1 MGMKKSMLVQHIA
14 HKTGLPKSEVE
25 IIINTMLETITESLK
40 AREAVSFIGFGS
52 FVPVKKN
59 SREIY
64 IPGTTK
70 KIRVEEK
77 YGVRFKPSKKLKSI
91 LENETQE

>member
-1 MGMKKSMLVQHIA
+1 MKKSMLVAEIA
-14 HKTGLPKSEVE
+14 EKTGLPKGEVE
-25 IIINTMLETITESLK
+25 VIINSMLDSITDALK

-59 SREIY
+59 AREIY
-64 IPGTTK
+64 IPGTTNK
-70 KIRVEEK
+70 VKVEEK

-91 LENETQE
+91 IEQA

>member
-1 MGMKKSMLVQHIA
+1 MKKSMLVQQIA
-14 HKTGLPKSEVE
+14 EKTALPKSEVE
-25 IIINTMLETITESLK
+25 IIINTMLDVITDALK
-40 AREAVSFIGFGS
+40 NREAVSFIGFGS

-70 KIRVEEK
+70 KVKVQEK
-77 YGVRFKPSKKLKSI
+77 YGIRFRPSKKLKMI
-91 LENETQE
+91 IEEAGKGE

>member
-1 MGMKKSMLVQHIA
+1 MKKSMLISEVA
-14 HKTGLPKSEVE
+14 EKTGLPRGEVE
-25 IIINTMLETITESLK
+25 VIVNSMLDSVTEALK

-59 SREIY
+59 AREIY

-70 KIRVEEK
+70 KVKVEEK
-77 YGVRFKPSKKLKSI
+77 YGIRFKPSKKLKAIIEES
-91 LENETQE
+91 

>member
-1 MGMKKSMLVQHIA
+1 MKKSMLINEVA
-14 HKTGLPKSEVE
+14 DKTGLPKSEVE
-25 IIINTMLETITESLK
+25 VIVNTMLDSVTDALK

-59 SREIY
+59 AREIY

-70 KIRVEEK
+70 KVQVEEK
-77 YGVRFKPSKKLKSI
+77 YGIRFKPSKKLKSI
-91 LENETQE
+91 IEES

>member
-1 MGMKKSMLVQHIA
+1 MKKSMLINEVA
-14 HKTGLPKSEVE
+14 EKTGLPKAEVE
-25 IIINTMLETITESLK
+25 IIVNTMLDSITDALK

-59 SREIY
+59 AREIY

-70 KIRVEEK
+70 KVKVEEK

-91 LENETQE
+91 IEGE

>member
-1 MGMKKSMLVQHIA
+1 MKKSMLINEVA
-14 HKTGLPKSEVE
+14 EKTGLPRGEVE
-25 IIINTMLETITESLK
+25 VIVNSMLDSVTEALK

-59 SREIY
+59 AREIY

-70 KIRVEEK
+70 KVKVEEK
-77 YGVRFKPSKKLKSI
+77 YGIRFKPSKKLKSI
-91 LENETQE
+91 IEES

>member
-1 MGMKKSMLVQHIA
+1 MKKSMLINEVA
-14 HKTGLPKSEVE
+14 EKTGLPKAEVE
-25 IIINTMLETITESLK
+25 IIVNAMLDSITEALK

-59 SREIY
+59 AREIY

-70 KIRVEEK
+70 KVKVEEK
-77 YGVRFKPSKKLKSI
+77 YGIRFKPSKKLKSI
-91 LENETQE
+91 IEGEGE

>member
-1 MGMKKSMLVQHIA
+1 MKKSMLIQEIA
-14 HKTGLPKSEVE
+14 EKTSLPKSEIE
-25 IIINTMLETITESLK
+25 IIINTMLDTVVESLK
-40 AREAVSFIGFGS
+40 DREAVSFIGFGS

-59 SREIY
+59 AREIY

-70 KIRVEEK
+70 KVQVKEK

-91 LENETQE
+91 LENIDNAS

>member
-1 MGMKKSMLVQHIA
+1 MLIQEIA
-14 HKTGLPKSEVE
+14 EKTGLPKSEVE
-25 IIINTMLETITESLK
+25 VVINSMLESIVDVLK

-59 SREIY
+59 AREIY

-70 KIRVEEK
+70 KVQVEEK
-77 YGVRFKPSKKLKSI
+77 YSVRFKPSKKLKTTIEES
-91 LENETQE
+91 

>member
-1 MGMKKSMLVQHIA
+1 MKKSMLITEISE
-14 HKTGLPKSEVE
+14 KTGLPKSEVE
-25 IIINTMLETITESLK
+25 VIVNSMLDSIVDALK

-59 SREIY
+59 AREIY
-64 IPGTTK
+64 IPGTTNK
-70 KIRVEEK
+70 VHVEEK

-91 LENETQE
+91 IEAS

>member
-1 MGMKKSMLVQHIA
+1 MKKSMLITEISE
-14 HKTGLPKSEVE
+14 KTGLPKSEVE
-25 IIINTMLETITESLK
+25 IIVNTMIDSITDALK

-59 SREIY
+59 AREIY

-70 KIRVEEK
+70 KVKVEEK
-77 YGVRFKPSKKLKSI
+77 YGVKFKPSKKLKSI
-91 LENETQE
+91 IENSGE

>member
-1 MGMKKSMLVQHIA
+1 MKKSMLINEITD
-14 HKTGLPKSEVE
+14 KTGLPRNEVE
-25 IIINTMLETITESLK
+25 TIVNSMLDSITDALK

-59 SREIY
+59 AREIY

-70 KIRVEEK
+70 KVQVEEK
-77 YGVRFKPSKKLKSI
+77 YGIKFKPSKKLKSVI
-91 LENETQE
+91 ESE

>member
-1 MGMKKSMLVQHIA
+1 MLINEVA
-14 HKTGLPKSEVE
+14 EKTGLPRGEVE
-25 IIINTMLETITESLK
+25 VIVNSMLDSVTEALK

-59 SREIY
+59 AREIY

-70 KIRVEEK
+70 KVKVEEK
-77 YGVRFKPSKKLKSI
+77 YGIRFKPSKKLKSI
-91 LENETQE
+91 IEES

>member
-1 MGMKKSMLVQHIA
+1 MKKSMLVQQIA
-14 HKTGLPKSEVE
+14 QKTGLPKSEVE
-25 IIINTMLETITESLK
+25 IIINTMLDTITESLK

-59 SREIY
+59 AREIY
-64 IPGTTK
+64 IPGTTTK
-70 KIRVEEK
+70 VKVEEK
-77 YGVRFKPSKKLKSI
+77 YGVRFKPSKKLKAI

>member
-1 MGMKKSMLVQHIA
+1 MKKSMLITEIA
-14 HKTGLPKSEVE
+14 EKTGLPKSEVE
-25 IIINTMLETITESLK
+25 VIINSMLDSIVDALK

-59 SREIY
+59 AREIY
-64 IPGTTK
+64 IPGTTNK
-70 KIRVEEK
+70 VKVDAK

-91 LENETQE
+91 IESI

>member
-1 MGMKKSMLVQHIA
+1 MKKSMLINEIA
-14 HKTGLPKSEVE
+14 DKTGLPKSEVE
-25 IIINTMLETITESLK
+25 VIVNSMLDSITDALK

-59 SREIY
+59 AREIY

-70 KIRVEEK
+70 KVKVDEK
-77 YGVRFKPSKKLKSI
+77 YGIRFKPSKKLKSI
-91 LENETQE
+91 IEES

>member
-1 MGMKKSMLVQHIA
+1 MKKSMLIQEIA
-14 HKTGLPKSEVE
+14 EKTGLPKSEVE
-25 IIINTMLETITESLK
+25 VVINSMLESIVDVLK

-59 SREIY
+59 AREIY

-70 KIRVEEK
+70 KVQVEEK
-77 YGVRFKPSKKLKSI
+77 YSVRFKPSKKLKTTIEES
-91 LENETQE
+91 

>member
-1 MGMKKSMLVQHIA
+1 MKKSMLINDIA
-14 HKTGLPKSEVE
+14 DKTGIPKSEVE
-25 IIINTMLETITESLK
+25 VIINSMLDSITDALK

-59 SREIY
+59 AREIY

-70 KIRVEEK
+70 KVQVEEK
-77 YGVRFKPSKKLKSI
+77 YGIRFKPSKKLKSVI
-91 LENETQE
+91 EES